1 MKILA
6 QNKKALFNYDLVSK
20 YTAGLILLG
29 WEVKSIKSSRVSL
42 KESYVILRNGRL
54 FLIGAHVNK
63 WPGAAIA
70 SGGEYR
76 DRELLLKKSEIARLS
91 AGVKVKGHTITPLDL
106 HQERGKI
113 KLTIALAKGK
123 KLYDKR
129 AKLKEE
135 DQARELE
142 RDLKKMS
149 VVKY

>member
-6 QNKKALFNYDLVSK
+6 QNKKALFNYDLVTK

-42 KESYVILRNGRL
+42 KESYVIPRNGRL

-63 WPGAAIA
+63 WPGAVIA
-70 SGGEYR
+70 SNGEYR
-76 DRELLLKKSEIARLS
+76 DRELLLKKNEIARLGV
-91 AGVKVKGHTITPLDL
+91 GVKVKGHTITPLDL